1 MIKSMYRCLLFIY
14 MYCILYYGI
23 CQDTLTILKLIFAIA
38 VPKANE
44 VLYSWSSLLI
54 GSDPSSSNGITSDR
68 VPKIKSW
75 PKTSKNLLT
84 AKQFP
89 AADILAATR
98 DFNEECLIGEGFTGR
113 VYRGDFSDGQVWYF
127 DHKHII
133 IVVFCCSLVEKW
145 HYCLL
150 LNLDKD
156 LMS

>member
-1 MIKSMYRCLLFIY
+1 MFAFHFYGLHSLLWID
-14 MYCILYYGI
+14 
-23 CQDTLTILKLIFAIA
+23 QDSFTILKLIFAIA

-127 DHKHII
+127 DHKHTI
-133 IVVFCCSLVEKW
+133 IVVFCSSTIVWYLI
-145 HYCLL
+145 
-150 LNLDKD
+150 
-156 LMS
+156 

>member
-1 MIKSMYRCLLFIY
+1 MFAFHFYVLHSLLWDRPRFFNNTETH
-14 MYCILYYGI
+14 I
-23 CQDTLTILKLIFAIA
+23 CNFA

-75 PKTSKNLLT
+75 SKKSKNLLT

-127 DHKHII
+127 DHKHTI
-133 IVVFCCSLVEKW
+133 IVAFCSSIIVCYLI
-145 HYCLL
+145 
-150 LNLDKD
+150 
-156 LMS
+156 